1 MNIFQFAILKEC
13 DALFISNF
21 IHMVTKPHYGNIVLE
36 VIFCSQKYHGI
47 KNDDTNIFR
56 AQQVSEQPPSDI
68 S

>member
-1 MNIFQFAILKEC
+1 MNIFQFAIVKEC

-21 IHMVTKPHYGNIVLE
+21 IHMVTKPHYGNIFLE
-36 VIFCSQKYHGI
+36 VRFCRQKYHRI

-56 AQQVSEQPPSDI
+56 VQVSEQLPSDV